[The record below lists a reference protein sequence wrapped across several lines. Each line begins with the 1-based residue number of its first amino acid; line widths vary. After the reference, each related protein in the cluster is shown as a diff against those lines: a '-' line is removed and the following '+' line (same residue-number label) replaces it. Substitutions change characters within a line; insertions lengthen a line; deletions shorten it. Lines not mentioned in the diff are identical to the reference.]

1 MLAWASENL
10 DASKSQKLS
19 FLKKHANM
27 LDIGDDIM
35 DKSKIAKGSFLEKQ
49 LKMLGLSPKDVDG
62 VRVRKEGMFSKLKTK
77 IFHIGDDVADMISKT
92 KTSFTGKM
100 SKFLTFPA
108 FDEGSK
114 LSKVKTGFLTTLD
127 NMLGTLLKI
136 TKGFFK
142 LVNVL
147 SFNAMGF
154 LNAEAL
160 KHPIETFKSFKNSI
174 SAAFGKEGAF
184 GKIANTFKAIMAPF
198 ESWLKPIKGILKAVK
213 VIGKLIGK
221 IFIPIGFLFAAFD
234 VISSVMKGY
243 EEGGITGAIGAGI
256 ESIFDDVLFIIPNLL
271 GEAVAWLLK
280 KFGFKNAVKF
290 IDENLRDS
298 DGNFSLFTGI
308 KNLFSQLMDAVSE
321 IWTKVSK
328 FMSIDNILT
337 MIGAK
342 LYKSN
347 IPGSDS
353 MADMFLSEK
362 YEKRAKLRAKSEEDY
377 QKLVETETGNAILKE
392 NRNRP
397 QQGNA
402 QMTDNSQ
409 QIINQ
414 TYHSTEIPSAGA
426 KKDSYSKKNN

>member
-1 MLAWASENL
+1 M
-10 DASKSQKLS
+10 
-19 FLKKHANM
+19 
-27 LDIGDDIM
+27 
-35 DKSKIAKGSFLEKQ
+35 
-49 LKMLGLSPKDVDG
+49 
-62 VRVRKEGMFSKLKTK
+62 T
-77 IFHIGDDVADMISKT
+77 
-92 KTSFTGKM
+92 
-100 SKFLTFPA
+100 KFLTFPA
-108 FDEGSK
+108 LDEGSK
-114 LSKVKTGFLTTLD
+114 LGKFKKLFFTSMD

-147 SFNAMGF
+147 SFGAMGF
-154 LNAEAL
+154 LDAKAL

-184 GKIANTFKAIMAPF
+184 GKISKTFKAIMAPF
-198 ESWLKPIKGILKAVK
+198 ETWMKPIKGILKYVK
-213 VIGKLIGK
+213 IIGKLIGR

-234 VISSVMKGY
+234 VITNVMKGY

-308 KNLFSQLMDAVSE
+308 KNLFSSLMDAVSE
-321 IWTKVSK
+321 IWTKVMK
-328 FMSIDNILT
+328 FLSIDNILT

-342 LYKSN
+342 LYKSKM
-347 IPGSDS
+347 PGSDT
-353 MADMFLSEK
+353 MADALLSEK

-377 QKLVETETGNAILKE
+377 QKLVESETRQADLAEARRKPASGNIMA
-392 NRNRP
+392 N
-397 QQGNA
+397 
-402 QMTDNSQ
+402 DNSATTVTNTYQ
-409 QIINQ
+409 MNQ
-414 TYHSTEIPSAGA
+414 APSTVV
-426 KKDSYSKKNN
+426 KKDSYAKRKS